1 MLDAFADAV
10 ADRVSPR
17 WWRVR
22 ERELLLYRRL
32 GVGWFARRFVNGGSH
47 GGRNVP
53 FLRRQR
59 GTRSERLRSFERFAR
74 GIETKHLAGLVAG
87 TPVPVT
93 AWMLG
98 HGWLGTLL
106 ALVNLAG
113 HGYPIM
119 SMRYVRARADQL
131 LRLAALSP
139 RPRAGSARPG
149 RRAVEA

>member
-1 MLDAFADAV
+1 MLDALADAV

-22 ERELLLYRRL
+22 ERELRLYRRL
-32 GVGWFARRFVNGGSH
+32 GVRWFARRFVNGGSH
-47 GGRNVP
+47 GARNVP
-53 FLRRQR
+53 FLRRQQ

-74 GIETKHLAGLVAG
+74 AIETKHLAGLVAG
-87 TPVPVT
+87 TPLPVT

-98 HGWLGTLL
+98 HSWLGALL

-119 SMRYVRARADQL
+119 SMRYVRARAEEL
-131 LRLAALSP
+131 LRLADLGP
-139 RPRAGSARPG
+139 RPSARATRPT
-149 RRAVEA
+149 

>member
-1 MLDAFADAV
+1 MLDALADAV
-10 ADRVSPR
+10 AHRVSPR

-22 ERELLLYRRL
+22 EAELHLYRRL
-32 GVGWFARRFVNGGSH
+32 GVRWFAQRFVNGGSH

-53 FLRRQR
+53 FLRRHR
-59 GTRSERLRSFERFAR
+59 GTRRERLRSFERFAR

-98 HGWLGTLL
+98 HGWLGGLL
-106 ALVNLAG
+106 ALANLAG

-119 SMRYVRARADQL
+119 SMRYVRARAEQL
-131 LRLAALSP
+131 LRLGELRPHPSP
-139 RPRAGSARPG
+139 GAPEQPSSP
-149 RRAVEA
+149 V